1 MLHFSM
7 RIFIMCCF
15 KTKYVHKLGMD
26 QVPFMCFPG
35 GVAHLVYYQEVKY
48 EWKYQMF
55 TRMIV

>member
-1 MLHFSM
+1 M